1 MAMTDLETLLSGL
14 KAAAEITRLRL
25 LALFT
30 KAELTVTEVTQIMRQ
45 SQPRVSR
52 HLKLLCDAGLIERV
66 KEGAWVFYRLA
77 EGGGGR
83 ELAQKLSEVFPRDDA
98 ILRRDLERL
107 DEVRRQRHE
116 EAQSYFAANAA
127 EWDQIRAL
135 HVEEEKVERVV
146 LDFVGP
152 EAIVSYLDLGTG
164 TGRILELV
172 APQAARAVGVDV
184 NNEMLGIARARI
196 EQAGLMHAQ
205 VRRADLFQLPFADK
219 SFSLITLHQV
229 LHYLEDPLAAVA
241 EAARVLQPGGK
252 VVIVDFAPHQLE
264 FLRDEHQHRRLG
276 FADREVGQWCRAA
289 GLSLS
294 STRALPPDDENGLT
308 VVVWLAVLPALP
320 QRRQKPAEAA

>member
-1 MAMTDLETLLSGL
+1 MDELLSGL
-14 KAAAEITRLRL
+14 RAAAESTRVRILFI
-25 LALFT
+25 LAHGE
-30 KAELTVTEVTQIMRQ
+30 ANVSELTQILGQ

-52 HLKLLCDAGLIERV
+52 HLKLLCDAGLIERA

-83 ELAQKLSEVFPRDDA
+83 ELAQKLSEVFPRNDA

-127 EWDQIRAL
+127 EWDRIRAL

-152 EAIVSYLDLGTG
+152 DAIGSYLDLGTG

-205 VRRADLFQLPFADK
+205 VRRADLFQLPFADD
-219 SFSLITLHQV
+219 SFSVITLHQV
-229 LHYLEDPLAAVA
+229 LHYLEDPSAAVA

-276 FADREVGQWCRAA
+276 FADREVAQWCRAA

-320 QRRQKPAEAA
+320 QRRHKPAEAA